1 MAFSFFSVRRKGK
14 QYLRIMT
21 HALLREQI
29 IVALRSIRGN
39 ALRTALT
46 VGIIGLGIT
55 ALISM
60 TTATSSL
67 EANITQQF
75 ASLGTQSFTIR
86 QATSGGMNRGRR
98 VTQSDPI
105 RFREVQ
111 AFLELEHEEWTTS
124 YSIMGSS
131 SATLS
136 RADAQTD
143 PNIQVLGVDEEYVN
157 ISGFEIASGRDF
169 NDSDLQHSRAVA
181 VCGPELIAELFQPW
195 EKPLGAEITVGSQ
208 RYIVIGILAKRGQAF
223 GMNQDKQCLIPT
235 TAARRQFSDES
246 RSYTIVCKVKD
257 IEFIDEAADRALGI
271 FRTIR
276 RDQPGAPSSFVVEQ
290 SNSLVST
297 LEQATTGI
305 TIAAT
310 AIGIITLFGAGI
322 GLMNIMLVSVSERT
336 REIGVRKSLGATQK
350 AIQMQFLV
358 EVMVIGQLGGLA
370 GIALGVGVGNFVA
383 SFLET
388 PFVVPWKWMILGVAL
403 SLITSLI
410 SGYYPAKKAAKLD
423 PIVALGR
430 E

>member
-1 MAFSFFSVRRKGK
+1 
-14 QYLRIMT
+14 MT
-21 HALLREQI
+21 RALLREQI

-98 VTQSDPI
+98 VVQSDPI

-111 AFLELEHEEWTTS
+111 AFLALEHEDWVTS

-131 SATLS
+131 TAVLS
-136 RADAQTD
+136 RGDEQTD
-143 PNIQVLGVDEEYVN
+143 PNIQVLGVDENYLG
-157 ISGFEIASGRDF
+157 ISGFEIAQGRDF
-169 NDSDLQHSRAVA
+169 NVSDLNNARAVT
-181 VCGPELIAELFQPW
+181 VCGPELIEQLFQPW
-195 EKPLGAEITVGSQ
+195 EDPIGQDISVGSQ
-208 RYIVIGILAKRGQAF
+208 RYTVVGVMAPRGQAF
-223 GMNQDKQCLIPT
+223 GMSQDKQCLMPA
-235 TAARRQFSDES
+235 TAARRQFSDEQ
-246 RSYTIVCKVKD
+246 RSYAVVCKVHD
-257 IEFIDEAADRALGI
+257 LAQIDAAADRALGD

-276 RDQPGAPSSFVVEQ
+276 RDAPGAPNSFVVEQ
-290 SNSLVST
+290 SNSLVGT
-297 LEQATTGI
+297 LEEAITGI

-322 GLMNIMLVSVSERT
+322 GLMNIMLVSVAERT
-336 REIGVRKSLGATQK
+336 REIGVRKSLGATPR
-350 AIQMQFLV
+350 AIQMQFLI
-358 EVMVIGQLGGLA
+358 EVMVIGQIGGVA
-370 GIALGVGVGNFVA
+370 GIALGIGVGNVVA
-383 SFLET
+383 SYLET
-388 PFVVPWKWMILGVAL
+388 PFVLPWNWMTLGVVL

-410 SGYYPAKKAAKLD
+410 SGYYPAKKAAELD

>member
-1 MAFSFFSVRRKGK
+1 
-14 QYLRIMT
+14 MT
-21 HALLREQI
+21 RALLREQL

-39 ALRTALT
+39 ALRTGLT

-75 ASLGTQSFTIR
+75 ASLGTQSFTLR

-98 VTQSDPI
+98 VVQSDPI

-111 AFLELEHEEWTTS
+111 AFLELEHEDWVTS
-124 YSIMGSS
+124 YSIFGSS
-131 SATLS
+131 NAVLS
-136 RADAQTD
+136 RGDEQTD
-143 PNIQVLGVDEEYVN
+143 PNIQVLGVDENYLS

-169 NDSDLQHSRAVA
+169 NASDLNNARSVV
-181 VCGPELIAELFQPW
+181 VCGPELIDALFQPW
-195 EKPLGAEITVGSQ
+195 EDPVGQDISVGSQ
-208 RYIVIGILAKRGQAF
+208 RYTVVGVMAPRGQAF
-223 GMNQDKQCLIPT
+223 GMSQDKQCLMPA
-235 TAARRQFSDES
+235 TAARRQFSDEQ
-246 RSYTIVCKVKD
+246 RSYSIVCKVHD
-257 IEFIDEAADRALGI
+257 LAQIDAAADRALGD

-276 RDQPGAPSSFVVEQ
+276 RDAPGAPNSFVVEQ
-290 SNSLVST
+290 SNALVGT
-297 LEQATTGI
+297 LEEAITGI

-322 GLMNIMLVSVSERT
+322 GLMNIMLVSVAERT
-336 REIGVRKSLGATQK
+336 REIGVRKSLGATPR
-350 AIQMQFLV
+350 AIQMQFLI
-358 EVMVIGQLGGLA
+358 EVMVIGQIGGFV
-370 GIALGVGVGNFVA
+370 GIALGIGVGNFVA

-388 PFVVPWKWMILGVAL
+388 PFVLPWNWMVLGVLL
-403 SLITSLI
+403 SLVTSVL
-410 SGYYPAKKAAKLD
+410 SGYYPAKKAAALD

>member
-1 MAFSFFSVRRKGK
+1 
-14 QYLRIMT
+14 MT
-21 HALLREQI
+21 RALLREQL

-39 ALRTALT
+39 ALRTGLT

-98 VTQSDPI
+98 VVQSDPI

-111 AFLELEHEEWTTS
+111 AFLDLEHEDWVTS
-124 YSIMGSS
+124 YSIFGSS
-131 SATLS
+131 TAVLS
-136 RADAQTD
+136 RGDEQTD
-143 PNIQVLGVDEEYVN
+143 PNIQVLGVDEHYLG

-169 NDSDLQHSRAVA
+169 NASDLNNARSVV
-181 VCGPELIAELFQPW
+181 VCGPELIDALFQPW
-195 EKPLGAEITVGSQ
+195 EDPVGQDISVGSQ
-208 RYIVIGILAKRGQAF
+208 RYTVVGVMAPRGQAF
-223 GMNQDKQCLIPT
+223 GMSQDKQCLMPA
-235 TAARRQFSDES
+235 TAARRQFSDEQ
-246 RSYTIVCKVKD
+246 RSYSIVCKVHD
-257 IEFIDEAADRALGI
+257 LAQIDAAADRALGD

-276 RDQPGAPSSFVVEQ
+276 RDAPGAPNSFVVEQ
-290 SNSLVST
+290 SNGLVGT
-297 LEQATTGI
+297 LEEAITGI

-322 GLMNIMLVSVSERT
+322 GLMNIMLVSVAERT
-336 REIGVRKSLGATQK
+336 REIGVRKSLGATPR
-350 AIQMQFLV
+350 AIQMQFLI
-358 EVMVIGQLGGLA
+358 EVMVIGQIGGIA
-370 GIALGVGVGNFVA
+370 GIAFGIGVGNFVA
-383 SFLET
+383 SYLET
-388 PFVVPWKWMILGVAL
+388 PFVLPWNWMVLGVVL
-403 SLITSLI
+403 SLVTSLI
-410 SGYYPAKKAAKLD
+410 SGYYPAKKAAALD

>member
-1 MAFSFFSVRRKGK
+1 
-14 QYLRIMT
+14 MT
-21 HALLREQI
+21 RALLREQL

-39 ALRTALT
+39 ALRTGLT

-98 VTQSDPI
+98 VVQSDPI
-105 RFREVQ
+105 RYREVQ
-111 AFLELEHEEWTTS
+111 AFLDLEHEDWVTS
-124 YSIMGSS
+124 YSIFGSS
-131 SATLS
+131 NAVLS
-136 RADAQTD
+136 RGDEQTD
-143 PNIQVLGVDEEYVN
+143 PNIQVLGVDENYLG

-169 NDSDLQHSRAVA
+169 NASDLNNARSVV
-181 VCGPELIAELFQPW
+181 VCGPELIDALFQPW
-195 EKPLGAEITVGSQ
+195 EEPVGQDISVGSQ
-208 RYIVIGILAKRGQAF
+208 RYTVVGVMAPRGQAF
-223 GMNQDKQCLIPT
+223 GMSQDKQCLMPA
-235 TAARRQFSDES
+235 TAARRQFSDEQ
-246 RSYTIVCKVKD
+246 RSYSIVCKVHD
-257 IEFIDEAADRALGI
+257 LAQIDAAADRALGD

-276 RDQPGAPSSFVVEQ
+276 RDAPGAPNSFVVEQ
-290 SNSLVST
+290 SNGLVGT
-297 LEQATTGI
+297 LEEAITGI

-322 GLMNIMLVSVSERT
+322 GLMNIMLVSVAERT
-336 REIGVRKSLGATQK
+336 REIGVRKSLGATPR
-350 AIQMQFLV
+350 AIQMQFLI
-358 EVMVIGQLGGLA
+358 EVMVIGQIGGLV
-370 GIALGVGVGNFVA
+370 GIALGIGVGNFVA

-388 PFVVPWKWMILGVAL
+388 PFVLPWNWMVLGVVL
-403 SLITSLI
+403 SLVTSLI
-410 SGYYPAKKAAKLD
+410 SGYYPAKKAAALD